1 MADNGGRAFED
12 MPAGTTML
20 IVGGKPGKTKLD
32 KARQW
37 GVRILTET
45 DFESFLN
52 LPVTVTPDE
61 FAAVY
66 AA

>member
-1 MADNGGRAFED
+1 MFALA
-12 MPAGTTML
+12 TM
-20 IVGGKPGKTKLD
+20 I
-32 KARQW
+32 QW

-45 DFESFLN
+45 DFESFLT